1 MTPGPPPTWSRTI
14 LPLFV
19 PPAAD
24 PAAWDAVAAT
34 GGELTAVVRPDGH
47 DTDGGAVLAR
57 LAISG
62 VPVLGY
68 VDLGWAARPV
78 ADLLD
83 EVTRWVDEP
92 VAGVFLD
99 HAPTSPFSVGP
110 VALAIRVARRAG
122 LESVVLNPGVPT
134 DPLYRTL
141 PATICS
147 FEGSWLE
154 YQRWSAEGSEPGD
167 VHLVHSVPAGEH
179 AAARDL
185 LDRRGAA
192 AGLVT
197 DRTPP
202 SPYTDAPAWLRSLP
216 VPR

>member
-1 MTPGPPPTWSRTI
+1 MTPGPQPTWSRTI

-19 PPAAD
+19 PPVTD
-24 PAAWDAVAAT
+24 PAVWDAVAAT
-34 GGELTAVVRPDGH
+34 GGDLTVVVRPDGH
-47 DTDGGAVLAR
+47 DADGGAVLAR
-57 LAISG
+57 LALSG

-83 EVTRWVDEP
+83 DVTRWVDEP

-141 PATICS
+141 PATVCT

-154 YQRWSAEGSEPGD
+154 YQRWSGEGSEPGD
-167 VHLVHSVPAGEH
+167 VHLVHSVPADRH
-179 AAARDL
+179 AAAREL

-202 SPYTDAPAWLRSLP
+202 SPYGGAPAWLSSLP
-216 VPR
+216 VPH